1 MSSSKERRS
10 GTDRRQ
16 APTIKYFPIL
26 DSKRRYIETDRRSGI
41 ERRADPRTTLQF
53 INAKEFS
60 AQLDN
65 LED

>member
-26 DSKRRYIETDRRSGI
+26 DSKRRYIETDRRTGI
-41 ERRADPRTTLQF
+41 ERRVDPRTTLQF
-53 INAKEFS
+53 IDAKELFTK
-60 AQLDN
+60 LGD